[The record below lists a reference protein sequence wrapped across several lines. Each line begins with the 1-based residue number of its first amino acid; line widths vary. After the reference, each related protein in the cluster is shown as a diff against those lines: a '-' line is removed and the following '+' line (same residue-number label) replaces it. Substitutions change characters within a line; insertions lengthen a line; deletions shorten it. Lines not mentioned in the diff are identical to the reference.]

1 MQTKASKYCWILA
14 VCIAFAGALVLIGNS
29 YQEWQRSLI
38 LITISSSHPVSE
50 RDFPSITTCPPKG
63 SHAALN
69 YDLKMA
75 QDKTLSLEERDKLRR
90 NAWMNL
96 IEQPDQDNAIDMS
109 QLVNPSDLQRMYAGS
124 QSLPSA
130 HGRHGFEITVWDSQ
144 GSIESPGYK

>member
-1 MQTKASKYCWILA
+1 
-14 VCIAFAGALVLIGNS
+14 
-29 YQEWQRSLI
+29 
-38 LITISSSHPVSE
+38 
-50 RDFPSITTCPPKG
+50 
-63 SHAALN
+63 
-69 YDLKMA
+69 MA

-144 GSIESPGYK
+144 GSIESPGYRNRKRVQQLQNNRSMRQQSLFFKNTNRAYKNINIGIAIPPDWTLQLY